1 MSNIHPTAIIG
12 DGAQIG
18 SGVEIGPY
26 AVIGPD
32 VVLGDGCKI
41 FGHAMISGRTRLGA
55 ACEVH
60 PFAHIGGKTQDLKYD
75 GGTTFVEIGAR
86 TVMREY
92 VTVNCGTKD
101 GESTKIGDD
110 CLFMAYT
117 HLAHGCAVG
126 HHVIV
131 SNATQIAGEVQIDD
145 YATISGLCG
154 IHQFCRIGA
163 HCMVGVG
170 SNVVQDVAPYM
181 IISETPP
188 AIRGVNVIGLS
199 RRGFSEEVRTA
210 LRSAYKLLCRSG
222 LNVSD
227 ALAEI
232 EATLPPLPEIVH
244 LVEFFRT
251 TKRGVIK

>member
-1 MSNIHPTAIIG
+1 MSNIHSTAIIE

-26 AVIGPD
+26 AVVGSE
-32 VVLGDGCKI
+32 VVLGEGCKV

-55 ACEVH
+55 GCEVH
-60 PFAHIGGKTQDLKYD
+60 PFAHIGGKTQDLKFE
-75 GGTTFVEIGAR
+75 GGITSVEIGAR

-101 GESTKIGDD
+101 GESTIIGED
-110 CLFMAYT
+110 CLLMAYA
-117 HLAHGCAVG
+117 HVAHGCVFG

-131 SNATQIAGEVQIDD
+131 SNATQIAGEVKIGD

-154 IHQFCRIGA
+154 IHQLCRIGC

-170 SNVVQDVAPYM
+170 SAIVQDVAPYM
-181 IISETPP
+181 IVSETPA
-188 AIRGVNVIGLS
+188 AIRGVNLIGLS

-210 LRSAYKLLCRSG
+210 LKSAYKLICRSG

-232 EATLPPLPEIVH
+232 EATLPALPEIVH

-251 TKRGVIK
+251 TQRGVIK